1 MFKKNKLFITFL
13 SLLGIFWVANLVLA
27 QGGDIFGFDPIN
39 NTVALSATDPRI
51 IIGRL
56 IQIILAF
63 LGVITLVLIMYAGF
77 LWMTSGGDEDKVSKA
92 KAMIKNAVIGLV
104 IILSS
109 WGIATFIISRLWNAT
124 GGPGGLGGPGG
135 GGGGGGVGAFGACTI
150 DSYYPTNGQKDVPRN
165 TSIMITFKEEVK
177 LNSVCLDSV
186 TKNPCDCGFIEENAT
201 STTCDL
207 INPEAIRIYKT
218 KALDACTNIC
228 PTPNANITEVKISVA
243 SGNKTLVLMPQELL
257 GDPNI
262 NTEYSVKL
270 SNSVKKLD
278 GSSMFKTCN
287 VDYAEWGFEVN
298 TKVDLTPP
306 IVLLGGVFPIPD
318 NLEDISGPKSPAV
331 AASGTIAVSDCP
343 KIYRAATVDSIVQN
357 GGPTATVSLN
367 YAGQLTE
374 FMVTVD
380 QADYKASLSSGPT
393 PLGNAVINSN
403 GEWVFNNYL
412 TLKPSGATNN
422 GNYWTIT
429 ITPEQLADTLT
440 VGSENYVFATS
451 TNSAGN
457 NIPVFA
463 PGGVCDLASSTD
475 WIALKVNNSEV
486 SVSQIGSNLQ
496 LTAKVAGSAGNN
508 LPLVSNSN
516 ALSLIRFSGGIDS
529 KDISAP
535 QDKKDRPMNSVIQI
549 NFNEA
554 INPLTIAGPTNLVSS
569 STDAA
574 NKIKV
579 VNASSTAK
587 SAGSICLEDSDCASY
602 KCELS
607 GTDKK
612 CVGDFVTGKFVIS
625 NLYRTVEFISDKEC
639 GVNGC
644 GEKIYCLPPNSHL
657 AVKINAANL
666 KKCDASSDCT
676 AFTSYNTCATSSLP
690 YKTCQNK
697 DSKNFPLA
705 DTSGSWSG
713 VTDASLNSFD
723 GNRSVYSE
731 GPIAY
736 YNDNF
741 APEAPENTDKKDRF
755 QWSFYI
761 NDKIMLEP
769 PVIEEITPGHNSNA
783 VNLINPIVIKFNTLM
798 MNSSLTTGVTSINNG
813 SSTTEHKLINLK
825 SNSLAPL
832 GYWIYNE
839 NIDTTSTQNL
849 ILDGEPDL
857 TITNIGHSVFYES
870 NSYQAQVGS
879 GVKDIYQNCYKPSAG
894 PLCSV
899 SMLKPSCCFGQAT
912 STLGSDGNCL
922 K

>member
-13 SLLGIFWVANLVLA
+13 SLLGVFWVANLVLA
-27 QGGDIFGFDPIN
+27 QSGNTFGFEPVN
-39 NTVALSATDPRI
+39 NTIALSATDPRI
-51 IIGRL
+51 IVGRI
-56 IQIILAF
+56 IQIVLAF

-77 LWMTSGGDEDKVSKA
+77 LWMTSGGDENKVDKA

-109 WGIATFIISRLWNAT
+109 WGIATFLISRLWNAT
-124 GGPGGLGGPGG
+124 GGPGGFGGPGG

-165 TSIMITFKEEVK
+165 TSIMVTFKEEVK
-177 LNSVCLDSV
+177 LNSICIDNVSKD
-186 TKNPCDCGFIEENAT
+186 PCDCGT
-201 STTCDL
+201 SPTCDL
-207 INPEAIRIYKT
+207 VNPEAIRIYKT
-218 KALDACTNIC
+218 SALDACTDTC
-228 PTPNANITEVKISVA
+228 PTPNSNITNVKISVA

-257 GDPNI
+257 GNPNA
-262 NTEYSVKL
+262 NTDYSVKL

-278 GSSMFKTCN
+278 GNSMFKTCSN
-287 VDYAEWGFEVN
+287 DYAEWSFEVS
-298 TKVDLTPP
+298 TRVDLTPP
-306 IVLLGGVFPIPD
+306 IVLPGGVFPIPD

-331 AASGTIAVSDCP
+331 AASGTIAVSTCP
-343 KIYRAATVDSIVQN
+343 KIYRAAVVTSVIAS
-357 GGPTATVSLN
+357 GGPEATVSLD
-367 YAGQLTE
+367 YSGQLTE

-380 QADYKASLSSGPT
+380 QADYKASLSSGST

-403 GEWVFNNYL
+403 GEWVFNNYF
-412 TLKPSGATNN
+412 TLKPSGTTAN

-429 ITPEQLADTLT
+429 IVPEQLADTLT
-440 VGSENYVFATS
+440 VGSANYTFSTS
-451 TNSAGN
+451 TNSSGN
-457 NIPVFA
+457 NIPVIA
-463 PGGVCDLASSTD
+463 PGGVCDLASSTS
-475 WIALKVNNSEV
+475 WLALKINNSEV
-486 SVSQIGSNLQ
+486 SVSQVGSNLY
-496 LTAKVAGSAGNN
+496 LTAKVAGSAGNS
-508 LPLVSNSN
+508 LPLASNSN
-516 ALSLIRFSGGIDS
+516 ALSLVRFSGGVDA

-535 QDKKDRPMNSVIQI
+535 RDKKDRPMNSVIQI

-554 INPLTIAGPTNLVSS
+554 INPLTIAGPTSLVSS
-569 STDAA
+569 ASDAT

-587 SAGSICLEDSDCASY
+587 AADADCVENSECASY

-607 GTDKK
+607 GTGKK
-612 CVGDFVTGKFVIS
+612 CIGDFVTGKFVIS

-666 KKCDASSDCT
+666 KECDANSDCT
-676 AFTSYNTCATSSLP
+676 AFASYSTCASSSLP
-690 YKTCQNK
+690 YKTCQDK
-697 DSKNFPLA
+697 DNKNFPLA
-705 DTSGSWSG
+705 DLSLSG

-723 GNRSVYSE
+723 GNRSIYSE

-741 APEAPENTDKKDRF
+741 APDAPENTDQKDRF
-755 QWSFYI
+755 RWSFYI

-769 PVIEEITPGHNSNA
+769 PFIEEITPGHNSAA
-783 VNLINPIVIKFNTLM
+783 VNLINPIIIKFNTLM
-798 MNSSLTTGVTSINNG
+798 MNSSLTTGVTSVSNG

-825 SNSLAPL
+825 SSSLAPL

-849 ILDGEPDL
+849 LLDGEPDL

-894 PLCSV
+894 PICSV
-899 SMLKPSCCFGQAT
+899 SMLEPSCCFGQAT
-912 STLGSDGNCL
+912 STLGPDGNCL

>member
-27 QGGDIFGFDPIN
+27 QTSNTFGFDPVS
-39 NTVALSATDPRI
+39 NTIALSATDPRI

-56 IQIILAF
+56 IQIVLAF
-63 LGVITLVLIMYAGF
+63 LGVITLILIMYAGF

-92 KAMIKNAVIGLV
+92 KAMIKNAVIGLI

-109 WGIATFIISRLWNAT
+109 WGIAIFLISRLWNAT

-135 GGGGGGVGAFGACTI
+135 GGGGGGIGAFGNCTI
-150 DSYYPTNGQKDVPRN
+150 ESYYPTNGQKDVPRN
-165 TSIMITFKEEVK
+165 TSIMMTFKEEVK
-177 LNSVCLDSV
+177 LNSVCIDNSS
-186 TKNPCDCGFIEENAT
+186 KAPCDCGTTA
-201 STTCDL
+201 TCDL
-207 INPEAIRIYKT
+207 INPEAIRIFKT

-228 PTPNANITEVKISVA
+228 PTPNANITKVKISVA
-243 SGNKTLVLMPQELL
+243 SGNKTLVLVPQDLL
-257 GDPNI
+257 GNPNA

-287 VDYAEWGFEVN
+287 ADYAEWSFEVS
-298 TKVDLTPP
+298 TRIDLTPP
-306 IVLLGGVFPIPD
+306 IVLPAGVFPIPD
-318 NLEDISGPKSPAV
+318 NLEDITGSSSPAV
-331 AASGTIAVSDCP
+331 AASGTIAVSDCS
-343 KIYRAATVDSIVQN
+343 KTYRAAAVTSIVAT
-357 GGPTATVSLN
+357 GGPAAAVTLDYS
-367 YAGQLTE
+367 GQLTE

-380 QADYKASLSSGPT
+380 QADYKASLSSGST
-393 PLGNAVINSN
+393 PLGNATINSN
-403 GEWVFNNYL
+403 GEWVFNNYF
-412 TLKPSGATNN
+412 TLKPAGATTN

-451 TNSAGN
+451 SSGN
-457 NIPVFA
+457 NIPVIA
-463 PGGVCDLASSTD
+463 PSGVCNLASSTS

-486 SVSQIGSNLQ
+486 SVLQTGGNLH
-496 LTAKVAGSAGNN
+496 LTAKVAGVAGNG
-508 LPLVSNSN
+508 LPLISNSS
-516 ALSLIRFSGGIDS
+516 ALSLIRFSGGRDS
-529 KDISAP
+529 QS
-535 QDKKDRPMNSVIQI
+535 QNVTNDKKDRPMNSVLQI

-554 INPLTIAGPTNLVSS
+554 INPLTIAGPTSLVSS
-569 STDAA
+569 SSDAV

-579 VNASSTAK
+579 VNADLTAK
-587 SAGSICLEDSDCASY
+587 GDGTNCVENSDCASY
-602 KCELS
+602 KCEPVGAS
-607 GTDKK
+607 NK
-612 CVGDFVTGKFVIS
+612 CIGDFVTGKFMIS

-657 AVKINAANL
+657 AVKINASDLKSCEAN
-666 KKCDASSDCT
+666 SDCT
-676 AFTSYNTCATSSLP
+676 AFTSYSTCATSSLP
-690 YKTCQNK
+690 YKTCQDKDNK
-697 DSKNFPLA
+697 NYPFASSTLN
-705 DTSGSWSG
+705 G
-713 VTDASLNSFD
+713 VTDACLNSLD
-723 GNRSVYSE
+723 GNRSVYAD
-731 GPIAY
+731 GPFAY

-741 APEAPENTDKKDRF
+741 APEAPENDNKKDRF

-761 NDKIMLEP
+761 NDKIMLDP
-769 PVIEEITPGHNSNA
+769 PIINEVTPGHNSAA
-783 VNLINPIVIKFNTLM
+783 VNLINPIIIKFNTLM
-798 MNSSLTTGVTSINNG
+798 MNSSLSTGVTSVSNG

-839 NIDTTSTQNL
+839 NIDSTSTQNPF
-849 ILDGEPDL
+849 LDGEPDL
-857 TITNIGHSVFYES
+857 TITNIGHSVFYET

-894 PLCSV
+894 PICSV
-899 SMLKPSCCFGQAT
+899 SMLQPSCCFGQAT
-912 STLGSDGNCL
+912 STLGLDGNCL